1 MSSRIGLCSSR
12 ARVNAAS
19 PHGSQCTGWCAADCR
34 YADGS
39 AVSALAMSGA
49 QEREGRAD
57 EQLRADDQR
66 FLVDVEGRAVVRR
79 RRAALRRRADEGEAA
94 RNALEKECHV
104 LAA

>member
-1 MSSRIGLCSSR
+1 MSSRIGLCSSP

-19 PHGSQCTGWCAADCR
+19 PPGSPRSAWCAADWR
-34 YADGS
+34 DADGS

-49 QEREGRAD
+49 QERDGRAA

-79 RRAALRRRADEGEAA
+79 RRAALRRRADEGEGA
-94 RNALEKECHV
+94 RNAL
-104 LAA
+104 